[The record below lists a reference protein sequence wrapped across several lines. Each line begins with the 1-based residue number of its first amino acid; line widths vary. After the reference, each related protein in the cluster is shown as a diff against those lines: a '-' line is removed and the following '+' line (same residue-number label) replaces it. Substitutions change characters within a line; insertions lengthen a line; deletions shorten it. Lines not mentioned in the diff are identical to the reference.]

1 MKKIRVLIVMASGIH
16 VGICGCGGTGA
27 AVKKGFLSNCSN
39 LQTVASIS
47 DRILIRYSASKI

>member
-1 MKKIRVLIVMASGIH
+1 MLVFVDVAVKGV
-16 VGICGCGGTGA
+16 

-39 LQTVASIS
+39 LRTVASIS